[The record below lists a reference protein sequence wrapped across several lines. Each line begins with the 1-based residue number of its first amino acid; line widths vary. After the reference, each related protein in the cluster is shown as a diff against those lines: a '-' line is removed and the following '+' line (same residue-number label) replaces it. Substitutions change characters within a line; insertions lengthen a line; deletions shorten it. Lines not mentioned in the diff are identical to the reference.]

1 MRDKTQPAYPW
12 NFFDVVNQTKTAE
25 GFIANLTNKC
35 TYLPIE
41 DVLPLHSLLYEEY
54 LMLNELNR
62 VRVRAI

>member
-1 MRDKTQPAYPW
+1 M
-12 NFFDVVNQTKTAE
+12 NQTATAE

-62 VRVRAI
+62 VRVKGNLIRDGSAETADAG

>member
-1 MRDKTQPAYPW
+1 M
-12 NFFDVVNQTKTAE
+12 NQTKTAE

-62 VRVRAI
+62 VRVKGNLIRDFQLKKADDG